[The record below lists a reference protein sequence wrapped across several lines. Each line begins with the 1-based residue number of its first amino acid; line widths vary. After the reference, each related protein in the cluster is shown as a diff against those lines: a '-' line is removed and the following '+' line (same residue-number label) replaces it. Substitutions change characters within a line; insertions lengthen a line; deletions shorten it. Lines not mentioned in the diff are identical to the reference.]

1 MGYIHNLNAVM
12 MADQITKRAKEIAEE
27 KKLMRLSKLQQE
39 LFDLMKAELV
49 DGDLAEYMPGFSK
62 DNMDAFL
69 EDLRK
74 DISTMDAVDLRRNIR
89 LWKEDISFG
98 RRK

>member
-1 MGYIHNLNAVM
+1 MGYIHNLQ
-12 MADQITKRAKEIAEE
+12 QIYMVDDINRRRKV
-27 KKLMRLSKLQQE
+27 LSKLQQE

-49 DGDLAEYMPGFSK
+49 DGDLVEFIPGFSK
-62 DNMDAFL
+62 DNMDALL

-98 RRK
+98 SKN